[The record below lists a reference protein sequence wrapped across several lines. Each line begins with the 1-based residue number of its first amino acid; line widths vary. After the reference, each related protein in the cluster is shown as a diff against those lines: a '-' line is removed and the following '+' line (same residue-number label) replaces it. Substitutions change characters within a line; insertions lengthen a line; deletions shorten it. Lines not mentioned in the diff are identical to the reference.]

1 MIKELSAMMGLMGN
15 KSKIQDEMQ
24 KFQAQIPLITAEG
37 YAGGTMVVVKA
48 NGKMEVV
55 SCKITAEALQ
65 LQDHEMLEDLVMA
78 ATNQAL
84 GKVRDILATETA
96 KMASNMG
103 LPASMLGS
111 LTGMG

>member
-1 MIKELSAMMGLMGN
+1 MIKELSAMMSMMGN

-37 YAGGTMVVVKA
+37 FAGGTMVVAKA
-48 NGKMEVV
+48 NGKMEII
-55 SCKITAEALQ
+55 SCKISTEALQ
-65 LQDHEMLEDLVMA
+65 LNDHEMLEDLVMA

-103 LPASMLGS
+103 LPANMLGS